1 MPKLPKAPPAEDR
14 GRREALKALGRFAI
28 YATPAMTVLIR
39 GAEAHHLP
47 GHCRAGP
54 PGEKQCFSDA

>member
-1 MPKLPKAPPAEDR
+1 MPKLPEVAPAEARD
-14 GRREALKALGRFAI
+14 RREALKTIARFAV
-28 YATPAMTVLIR
+28 YATPAMTVLVR